1 MRYLVLFIFTTLFLF
16 ADEKVAIPAY
26 VAITALLIVIALFFW
41 GIYKAVKSQ
50 KLIYTVALLPF
61 VILIFWMFFI

>member
-1 MRYLVLFIFTTLFLF
+1 MRYIVLFIFTTLFLF
-16 ADEKVAIPAY
+16 AGEKVAIPAY
-26 VAITALLIVIALFFW
+26 MAITSLLIVIALFFW
-41 GIYKAVKSQ
+41 GIYRAVKSQ